1 VRCAAQ
7 RYCALRPVRDSSL
20 VVISQCRSNSLERY
34 PPQIDAPCHF
44 PDQVPMRRYK
54 EITYER
60 AGPVVTLTIN
70 RPTVGNTI
78 TERLAQELAET
89 CESIYEDDSVLVTV
103 LTGAEDKS
111 FCTGTD
117 SRVSPLGGREGDRP
131 FVAGS
136 VASLNCPVIAAING
150 DTLDQGLELAMACD
164 IRIAAETAHFGL
176 SISSGVVPCDG
187 GTQRLPRLV
196 GKGKALEMMLAG
208 EIIDAREALRIGLV
222 NRVVSPGELIPVVR
236 DMAQSI
242 ASKGPW
248 ALRYGKEAINKG
260 IELTLGEGLRLEA
273 DLYSLLQTTSDRIE
287 GVKAFIEKRSA
298 QFKGE

>member
-1 VRCAAQ
+1 
-7 RYCALRPVRDSSL
+7 
-20 VVISQCRSNSLERY
+20 
-34 PPQIDAPCHF
+34 
-44 PDQVPMRRYK
+44 MRRYK

-60 AGPVVTLTIN
+60 AGPVVTLIIN
-70 RPTVGNTI
+70 RPAAGNTI
-78 TERLAQELAET
+78 TERLAQELADA
-89 CESIYEDDSVLVTV
+89 CGSIYEDDSILVTV

-117 SRVSPLGGREGDRP
+117 SRVSPLGGWEGARP
-131 FVAGS
+131 LVAGF

-150 DTLDQGLELAMACD
+150 DALDQGLELAMACD

-222 NRVVSPGELIPVVR
+222 NRVVSPGELIPVVK